1 MTKEMC
7 YQKKNSEESIKD
19 VIPVRQVTSPTKSHY
34 FQQHL
39 YEIVQDE
46 NTVEDLKEKIY
57 LHDYL

>member
-1 MTKEMC
+1 MYATEFLMIILNHKKMTQEMC

-39 YEIVQDE
+39 Y
-46 NTVEDLKEKIY
+46 
-57 LHDYL
+57 